1 MINTADRKKQH
12 GGKREGAGL
21 KELKGSDKRK
31 MISIRMDPYLIDRLK
46 EAAAESKASQ
56 ADQIDK
62 ALRGFYG
69 W

>member
-1 MINTADRKKQH
+1 
-12 GGKREGAGL
+12 
-21 KELKGSDKRK
+21 